1 MPLTSYLTALLPMIA
16 IAAAAS
22 PARAQSSGALLI
34 WPVDPVIEAKQNAT
48 ALWLENSGKAPKT
61 LQVRV
66 FALAQKDGRN
76 VYAAQ
81 NDVIGSP
88 PIITIAP
95 GQRQLIRLTRT
106 VPPSDEPEQAYRVI
120 VDEIPVPQTT
130 GANAGA
136 SVSFRM
142 RYSIPLFSY
151 AQGMPPDLRDTI
163 KTEHVKRALQWRVG
177 QDAGG
182 RYLEV
187 KNEAK
192 IHARLVDV
200 SFSRGDDASPVAKG
214 LLGYVLPGSTARWPL
229 PNETQA
235 SATLV
240 TTLNGIPSTTIP
252 LAAN

>member
-1 MPLTSYLTALLPMIA
+1 MPLQPYLMALIPMIA
-16 IAAAAS
+16 LAAS
-22 PARAQSSGALLI
+22 PAPAQSSGALLI

-48 ALWLENSGKAPKT
+48 AIWLENSGNAPKT
-61 LQVRV
+61 LQVRI
-66 FALAQKDGRN
+66 FAWAQKDGHN

-88 PIITIAP
+88 PIVTIGP
-95 GQRQLIRLTRT
+95 GERQLVRLTRT
-106 VPPSDEPEQAYRVI
+106 VAPSEEPEQAYRVI
-120 VDEIPVPQTT
+120 VDEIPVPQAAEA
-130 GANAGA
+130 GAGA

-163 KTEHVKRALQWRVG
+163 KTQHVKRELKWRVA
-177 QDAGG
+177 QDAEG

-200 SFSRGDDASPVAKG
+200 SFELGDGASPVAKG

-252 LAAN
+252 HIAN

>member
-1 MPLTSYLTALLPMIA
+1 MTALIPAIALTA
-16 IAAAAS
+16 AAT
-22 PARAQSSGALLI
+22 PARAQSTGALLI

-48 ALWLENSGKAPKT
+48 ALWLENSGTAPKT

-66 FALAQKDGRN
+66 FAWAQKGGQN

-81 NDVIGSP
+81 DDVIGSP
-88 PIITIAP
+88 PIVTIAP
-95 GQRQLIRLTRT
+95 GQRQLVRLTRT
-106 VPPSDEPEQAYRVI
+106 VPPSDEPERAYRVI
-120 VDEIPVPQTT
+120 VDEIPVPQAAGTS
-130 GANAGA
+130 GGA

-151 AQGMPPDLRDTI
+151 AKGMPPDLRDTI
-163 KTEHVKRALQWRVG
+163 KTEQVKRALQWHVV
-177 QDAGG
+177 QDANG

-200 SFSRGDDASPVAKG
+200 SFETGNSASSVAKG

-240 TTLNGIPSTTIP
+240 TTLNGTPATTIP

>member
-1 MPLTSYLTALLPMIA
+1 MPLQPCLTALIPIMAL
-16 IAAAAS
+16 AAATA
-22 PARAQSSGALLI
+22 PARAQPSGALLI
-34 WPVDPVIEAKQNAT
+34 WPVDPVIEGKQNAT
-48 ALWLENSGKAPKT
+48 ALWLENSGKTPKT
-61 LQVRV
+61 LQVRI
-66 FALAQKDGRN
+66 FAWAQKDGHN
-76 VYAAQ
+76 VYAPQ

-88 PIITIAP
+88 PILTIGP
-95 GQRQLIRLTRT
+95 GQRQLVRLTRT
-106 VPPSDEPEQAYRVI
+106 VPPSDKPEQAYRVI
-120 VDEIPVPQTT
+120 VDEIPVPQAAGT
-130 GANAGA
+130 NKGA

-151 AQGMPPDLRDTI
+151 AQTMPPDLRDTI
-163 KTEHVKRALQWRVG
+163 KTQHVKRALQWRVG
-177 QDAGG
+177 QDADG

-187 KNEAK
+187 KNEAN

-200 SFSRGDDASPVAKG
+200 SFDKGDGASPVAKG

-252 LAAN
+252 RIAN

>member
-1 MPLTSYLTALLPMIA
+1 MTLKTFVTALLPAMA
-16 IAAAAS
+16 LVATAPAA
-22 PARAQSSGALLI
+22 AQSSGALLI
-34 WPVDPVIEAKQNAT
+34 WPVDPVLEARQNAT
-48 ALWLENSGKAPKT
+48 ALWLENNGTLPKT

-66 FALAQKDGRN
+66 FAWAQKNGSN

-81 NDVIGSP
+81 DDVIGSP
-88 PIITIAP
+88 PILTIAP
-95 GQRQLIRLTRT
+95 GQRQLVRLTRT
-106 VPPSDEPEQAYRVI
+106 VPPSDEPERSYRVI
-120 VDEIPVPQTT
+120 VDEIPVPQTAEK
-130 GANAGA
+130 GAGA

-151 AQGMPPDLRDTI
+151 AQEMPLDLRETI
-163 KTEHVKRALQWRVG
+163 KTEQVKRALQWHVG
-177 QDAGG
+177 QDADG

-200 SFSRGDDASPVAKG
+200 SFEKENSTSPVAKG
-214 LLGYVLPGSTARWPL
+214 LLGYVLPGSTVRWPL

-240 TTLNGIPSTTIP
+240 TTLNGTAVTMIPF
-252 LAAN
+252 AAN

>member
-1 MPLTSYLTALLPMIA
+1 MPLRAYSTALVPLIA
-16 IAAAAS
+16 MLAS
-22 PARAQSSGALLI
+22 ATPATAQTSGALLI

-48 ALWLENSGKAPKT
+48 ALWLENSGKTPKT

-66 FALAQKDGRN
+66 FAWAQKDGHN

-81 NDVIGSP
+81 DDVIGSP
-88 PIITIAP
+88 PILTIAP
-95 GQRQLIRLTRT
+95 GQRQLVRLTRT

-120 VDEIPVPQTT
+120 VDEIPVPHPT
-130 GANAGA
+130 GASAGA

-163 KTEHVKRALQWRVG
+163 KTQHVKRALKWRVG
-177 QDAGG
+177 QDADG

-200 SFSRGDDASPVAKG
+200 AFSTGHDASPVAKG

-252 LAAN
+252 HLAN

>member
-1 MPLTSYLTALLPMIA
+1 MPVKSYLMALIPMIA
-16 IAAAAS
+16 LVAAT
-22 PARAQSSGALLI
+22 PVRAQSSGALLI

-48 ALWLENSGKAPKT
+48 ALWLENAGREPKT
-61 LQVRV
+61 LQVRI
-66 FALAQKDGRN
+66 FAWAQKEGQN

-88 PIITIAP
+88 PIVTIGA
-95 GQRQLIRLTRT
+95 GQRQLVRLTRT

-120 VDEIPVPQTT
+120 VDEIPVPQPAGTS
-130 GANAGA
+130 AGA

-151 AQGMPPDLRDTI
+151 AQGMPPDLRETI
-163 KTEHVKRALQWRVG
+163 KTQLVKRALQWRVG
-177 QDAGG
+177 QDADG

-200 SFSRGDDASPVAKG
+200 SFEQGNDASPVAKG

-252 LAAN
+252 HIAH